1 MKQLLKSTLLLL
13 ALLLPATATAHD
25 FEVDGIYY
33 NILNDNEVEVTYKG
47 DFISW
52 DHNNTY
58 FGDVTIPSTVTYN
71 GTIYTVTT
79 IGHAAFYSCTNLTG
93 VTIPNSVTTIG
104 DDALINCSGLTSL
117 TIPNSVITIGDCAFA
132 GCISLISVSI
142 PNSVT
147 TIGENA
153 FESCIDLANVTIGNS
168 VTTIGSGAFYGCSG
182 LVSVTIPNSVIN
194 IGGGAFSGTPW
205 YNNQP
210 DGLVYAGLVAY
221 QYKGTMPEGTSITI
235 REGTL
240 GIAAFAFSHCSGLMT
255 VTIPNS
261 VTTIGSSA
269 FYGCSG
275 LVSVTIPNSV
285 TIIGDGAF
293 FGCTGLTSV
302 TIPNSVTD
310 IGSSAFYGCSGL
322 MTVTIPNSVTTIGSY
337 AFYGCSGL
345 VSVTIPN
352 SVAFIGDDAFKDC
365 SGLNDVYS
373 CIADPFSISMGQSV
387 FERSPNNYSWRILHV
402 PYSSFA
408 AYLADT
414 KWSQY
419 FGTIVKMVLVK
430 AESIELDRSDVVM
443 VPEMTLKLKAIVLP
457 EDADNKAITWVS
469 NNQAAATVSN
479 DGLVTAVNVGT
490 ATITAM
496 TMDGS
501 SLSAECSITVLA
513 PGDVDADYRISIADV
528 TELIDMLLRGDVS
541 VADNPA
547 ADVNG
552 NGIINI
558 ADVVELI
565 DQLLY

>member
-285 TIIGDGAF
+285 
-293 FGCTGLTSV
+293 
-302 TIPNSVTD
+302 
-310 IGSSAFYGCSGL
+310 
-322 MTVTIPNSVTTIGSY
+322 
-337 AFYGCSGL
+337 
-345 VSVTIPN
+345 
-352 SVAFIGDDAFKDC
+352 AFIGDDAFKDC

-402 PYSSFA
+402 HYSSFA